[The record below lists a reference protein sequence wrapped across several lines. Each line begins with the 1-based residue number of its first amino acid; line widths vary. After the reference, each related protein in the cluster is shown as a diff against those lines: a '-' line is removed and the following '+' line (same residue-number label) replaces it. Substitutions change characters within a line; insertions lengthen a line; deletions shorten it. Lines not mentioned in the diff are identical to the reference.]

1 MANKEHSDT
10 TTKTTE
16 TKQTDIEISHSDGF
30 FTETEQKIIEQY
42 CHDARYIYGEHDN
55 PDSTVTGMTHDIPET
70 EFVYKLIA
78 KTLHDRAEFTRN
90 MNLYRMYVNHF
101 APSEEANFHN
111 DGEGYTFLYYPH
123 TEEYDLDEGGETQ
136 FLLDGNIF
144 GIRAISNRMAV
155 FDGQIPH
162 RATPFRT
169 QHRFTIAIK
178 YE

>member
-1 MANKEHSDT
+1 
-10 TTKTTE
+10 
-16 TKQTDIEISHSDGF
+16 
-30 FTETEQKIIEQY
+30 
-42 CHDARYIYGEHDN
+42 
-55 PDSTVTGMTHDIPET
+55 MTHDIPET

-78 KTLHDRAEFTRN
+78 KTLYERAEFTRN
-90 MNLYRMYVNHF
+90 MNLYRMYINHF
-101 APSEEANFHN
+101 APSEGADFHN

-123 TEEYDLDEGGETQ
+123 TEEYELDEGGETQ

-144 GIRAISNRMAV
+144 GIRAVPNRMAV